1 MFLDPL
7 EERDCTNLFP
17 EFSPCCP
24 WGMSERQL
32 PELGKTSKEFRK
44 LRYFDSL
51 FFFLGGAINSARSF
65 VTSWLSELTQL
76 SSEQNEEETGE
87 GKAPEEKSEAKIDD
101 EKNAGLQ
108 E

>member
-1 MFLDPL
+1 
-7 EERDCTNLFP
+7 
-17 EFSPCCP
+17 
-24 WGMSERQL
+24 MSGRQL

-65 VTSWLSELTQL
+65 VTSWLSELTQS

-87 GKAPEEKSEAKIDD
+87 GKAPEEKSEAKIDE

-108 E
+108 EWWMVQQFSDCTWLVMMNGAAI

>member
-1 MFLDPL
+1 MHKLVPRVLSLLSLGD
-7 EERDCTNLFP
+7 EWET
-17 EFSPCCP
+17 
-24 WGMSERQL
+24 
-32 PELGKTSKEFRK
+32 ELGKTSKEFKK

-65 VTSWLSELTQL
+65 VTSWLSELTQS

>member
-1 MFLDPL
+1 MHKLVPRVLSLLSLGD
-7 EERDCTNLFP
+7 EWET
-17 EFSPCCP
+17 
-24 WGMSERQL
+24 
-32 PELGKTSKEFRK
+32 ELGKTSKEFRK

-65 VTSWLSELTQL
+65 VTSWLSELTQS

-87 GKAPEEKSEAKIDD
+87 GKAPEEKSEAKIDE

>member
-1 MFLDPL
+1 MHKLVPRVLSLLSLGD
-7 EERDCTNLFP
+7 EWET
-17 EFSPCCP
+17 
-24 WGMSERQL
+24 
-32 PELGKTSKEFRK
+32 ELGKTSKEFRK

-65 VTSWLSELTQL
+65 VTSWLSELTQS

-87 GKAPEEKSEAKIDD
+87 GKAPEEKSEAKIDE
-101 EKNAGLQ
+101 EKNAGQQ

>member
-1 MFLDPL
+1 MHKLVPRVLSLLSLGD
-7 EERDCTNLFP
+7 EWET
-17 EFSPCCP
+17 
-24 WGMSERQL
+24 
-32 PELGKTSKEFRK
+32 ELRKTSKEFRK

-65 VTSWLSELTQL
+65 VTSWLSELTQS
-76 SSEQNEEETGE
+76 SSEQNEKETGK
-87 GKAPEEKSEAKIDD
+87 GKAPEEKSEAKIDE

>member
-1 MFLDPL
+1 MHKLVPRVLSLLSLGD
-7 EERDCTNLFP
+7 EWET
-17 EFSPCCP
+17 
-24 WGMSERQL
+24 
-32 PELGKTSKEFRK
+32 ELGKTSKEFKK

-65 VTSWLSELTQL
+65 VTSWLSELTQS
-76 SSEQNEEETGE
+76 SSEQNEKETGE

>member
-1 MFLDPL
+1 MHKLVPRVLSLLSLGD
-7 EERDCTNLFP
+7 EWET
-17 EFSPCCP
+17 
-24 WGMSERQL
+24 
-32 PELGKTSKEFRK
+32 ELGKTSKEFKK

-65 VTSWLSELTQL
+65 VTSWLSELTQS
-76 SSEQNEEETGE
+76 SSEQNEKETGE
-87 GKAPEEKSEAKIDD
+87 GKAPEEKSEAKIDE

>member
-1 MFLDPL
+1 
-7 EERDCTNLFP
+7 
-17 EFSPCCP
+17 
-24 WGMSERQL
+24 MSGRQL

-65 VTSWLSELTQL
+65 VTSWLSELTQ
-76 SSEQNEEETGE
+76 SSSEETGE
-87 GKAPEEKSEAKIDD
+87 GKAPEEKSEAKIDE
-101 EKNAGLQ
+101 EKNAELQ